1 MRPSRHNCRKGGGP
15 LRAGETGSQLL
26 QRFPCLAIA
35 RGIANRLRCRFPWVP
50 AEDLYSY
57 ALFGLVKAAG
67 NYDPDRSVP
76 FAAYAGKKALFA
88 AIDEMRKDRIL
99 FRAGHRPRPITVSL
113 DKLLATDQKYWWR
126 LCDQT
131 ARKARQLLE
140 ARQWCATMLAQLD
153 EADRR
158 LIVLRYAGDMT
169 FRQIGQAMGISES
182 TVWLRH
188 HRIITRFRGLAK
200 KFRSETLPEM
210 LAMEE
215 TP

>member
-1 MRPSRHNCRKGGGP
+1 MRPSRHNCRKGDGP
-15 LRAGETGSQLL
+15 LRAGQAGSQLL

-35 RGIANRLRCRFPWVP
+35 RGIANRLRCRYPWVP
-50 AEDLYSY
+50 ADDLYSY
-57 ALFGLVKAAG
+57 ALFGLVRAAV

-99 FRAGHRPRPITVSL
+99 FRAGHSRRPITVSL
-113 DKLLATDQKYWWR
+113 DKLLVADQKHWWR

-158 LIVLRYAGDMT
+158 LIVLRYDGDMT
-169 FRQIGQAMGISES
+169 FHQIGQVMGISES

-188 HRIITRFRGLAK
+188 HRLITRFRGLAK

-210 LAMEE
+210 LGMGE